1 MLIDIYMKK
10 CYYFFIKGGG
20 YMTLG
25 EKIYKLRTERNL
37 SQGNLSEK
45 LDVSRQSISKWENG
59 AATPDLDKIIK
70 LSEVFGITIDE
81 LVKSDNIPFPQEE
94 KTAQAAIKKESTFPP
109 RKIIGTV
116 LLSLSFLIWIIF
128 FALGGIS
135 GFGAGLIFSSPLILC
150 GIICL
155 VFKKNIGLWCG
166 WAVFFCIDMY
176 LRLAVGIN
184 RTSVFIKQL
193 WIYDADFIRIL
204 ISLAQLFILVLLM
217 VITVFRF
224 WKIRLESKKLPVIF
238 WSVYLLLRISLAV
251 FAASHLYR
259 ILMHNLLSTAN
270 TWIYTIFASL
280 YSWIYTGFFVAAL
293 VLTVRYFY
301 TKKHKTL

>member
-1 MLIDIYMKK
+1 
-10 CYYFFIKGGG
+10 
-20 YMTLG
+20 MTLG
-25 EKIYKLRTERNL
+25 EKIYRLRTERNL
-37 SQGNLSEK
+37 SQGDLSEK

-81 LVKSDNIPFPQEE
+81 LVKSDNIPFSQEE
-94 KTAQAAIKKESTFPP
+94 KTARPAIKKESTFPP
-109 RKIIGTV
+109 RKIVGTV

-184 RTSVFIKQL
+184 SSAVLNFQTLMVLIRGG
-193 WIYDADFIRIL
+193 DFIRL
-204 ISLAQLFILVLLM
+204 LLAFSRLAAIVSLVL
-217 VITVFRF
+217 ITVFRF
-224 WKIRLESKKLPVIF
+224 RKIPLESKKLPVVF
-238 WSVYLLLRISLAV
+238 WSVCLLLRISLAV

-293 VLTVRYFY
+293 VLTVRCFY